1 MSDELQIPP
10 VVDVESILTPI
21 EGESPSGESLR
32 YEGTYDLLIE
42 ARRQEDTLNQGAWQ
56 TEVKMRDHAEVIRIS
71 VPALQTKS
79 KDLQIAVWLAESLT
93 KEHGLAGLRDGLK
106 VLAGLQETFWETLH
120 PEIDEG
126 DMDARANA
134 ISWFDEQGAMALRQ
148 APITAGDRRSFLDW
162 EDSKRFD
169 IPENLEAYDSAE
181 QQRYMDLKTQAENE
195 GRTTAEMWTK
205 AKAATRR
212 VDCERFDQVMEECK
226 EAFADLNRVIEEK
239 YDRNQMPGL
248 SLFKKALDE
257 VHDAVKK
264 LLEEKKAEEPRDE
277 DFEQVEESVGEDGE
291 VVVTAAGGVATATGA
306 IQSRRD
312 ALKRL
317 ADVADYFQKT
327 EPHSPVAY
335 LVQRSVKWGNMPLE
349 SWLRD
354 VIKDESVLGQIRQTL
369 GFNTA
374 NDDGSGGGESAE
386 GSGW

>member
-56 TEVKMRDHAEVIRIS
+56 TEVKMRDYAEVIRIA

-79 KDLQIAVWLAESLT
+79 KDLQIAVWLSEALT
-93 KEHGLAGLRDGLK
+93 KQHGLVGVRDSLQI
-106 VLAGLQETFWETLH
+106 LSGLQDRFWETLH

-134 ISWFDEQGAMALRQ
+134 ISWLDEQVSMTVRQ
-148 APITAGDRRSFLDW
+148 APITGGDGRSFLDW

-195 GRTTAEMWTK
+195 GRTTAEMWGK

-212 VDCERFDQVMEECK
+212 ADCERFDQLMVECK
-226 EAFADLNRVIEEK
+226 EAFAELNRVIEEK

-248 SLFKKALDE
+248 SEFKKALDD
-257 VHDAVKK
+257 VHTGVQK

-277 DFEQVEESVGEDGE
+277 DFDQAEETVGEDGE
-291 VVVTAAGGVATATGA
+291 VIITTGGVATATGA

-317 ADVADYFQKT
+317 ADVADFFQKT

-374 NDDGSGGGESAE
+374 SGDEADGSADAAGGSN
-386 GSGW
+386 W